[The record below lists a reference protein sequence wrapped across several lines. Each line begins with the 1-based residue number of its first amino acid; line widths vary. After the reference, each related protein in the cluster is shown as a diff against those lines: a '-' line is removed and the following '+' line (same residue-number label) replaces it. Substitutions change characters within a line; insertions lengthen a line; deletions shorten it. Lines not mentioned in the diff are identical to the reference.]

1 MWVDE
6 EKGEVH
12 VLSPGARGE
21 GEGADEGDGDGEY
34 DGVGEVGIGV

>member
-1 MWVDE
+1 VWVDE

-12 VLSPGARGE
+12 VLSPGAGGE